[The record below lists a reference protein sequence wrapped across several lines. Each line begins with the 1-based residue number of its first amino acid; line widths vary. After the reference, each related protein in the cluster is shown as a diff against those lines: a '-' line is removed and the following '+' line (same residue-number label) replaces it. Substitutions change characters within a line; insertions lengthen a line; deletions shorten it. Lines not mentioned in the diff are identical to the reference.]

1 MLHDRS
7 PEYWARQAS
16 LDELATEVQQL
27 AGWTERA
34 AEVLDFA
41 YLERSL
47 RALSRATP
55 VARDEALALA
65 DHLTS
70 VAHDQERAALDRLA
84 RPYFARW
91 RVLADL
97 LHRNAMRLDVPRGV
111 LARKHVEPILR
122 AVHAAGG
129 RLPQGKLDE
138 IIRNEGQ
145 RSATLKLMEQWDL
158 IERVPGAGGNT
169 RLVVLT
175 ELGRMAI
182 APDIDTVATA
192 ATAPSV
198 PSMPSMP
205 SMPRP
210 ITLMYAPRLAS

>member
-1 MLHDRS
+1 VLHDRS

-16 LDELATEVQQL
+16 LDEVAHEVQRQG
-27 AGWTERA
+27 AWTDRA
-34 AEVLDFA
+34 AEILDFA

-47 RALSRATP
+47 RALGRHHAA
-55 VARDEALALA
+55 ARDEAIALA

-70 VAHDQERAALDRLA
+70 VAHDQDRAALDGLA

-97 LHRNAMRLDVPRGV
+97 LHRGAMRLEVPHSV
-111 LARKHVEPILR
+111 LAKKHVEPILL

-129 RLPQGKLDE
+129 RLAQGKLDD

-158 IERVPGAGGNT
+158 IEREAGVGGNT
-169 RLVVLT
+169 RTVVLT
-175 ELGRMAI
+175 DLGRMAI
-182 APDIDTVATA
+182 ADRVAAPA
-192 ATAPSV
+192 AA
-198 PSMPSMP
+198 P
-205 SMPRP
+205 SMPRAC
-210 ITLMYAPRLAS
+210 TLMYAPRTAP

>member
-1 MLHDRS
+1 VLHDRS

-16 LDELATEVQQL
+16 LDELTREVQQL
-27 AGWTERA
+27 DAWNERA

-47 RALSRATP
+47 RALGRTHAA
-55 VARDEALALA
+55 ARDEAVALA

-70 VAHDQERAALDRLA
+70 VAHDQDRAALDRLS

-97 LHRNAMRLDVPRGV
+97 LHRNAMRLEVPKSV
-111 LARKHVEPILR
+111 LARKHVEAILL

-129 RLPQGKLDE
+129 RLAQGKLDD

-158 IERVPGAGGNT
+158 IERLPGAGGHSRT
-169 RLVVLT
+169 VVIT
-175 ELGRMAI
+175 DLGRMAI
-182 APDIDTVATA
+182 ADRVAPA
-192 ATAPSV
+192 AAAPA
-198 PSMPSMP
+198 
-205 SMPRP
+205 MPRP
-210 ITLMYAPRLAS
+210 CTLMYAPRSAP

>member
-16 LDELATEVQQL
+16 LDDLAREVQAL
-27 AGWTERA
+27 DGWSERA
-34 AEVLDFA
+34 AELLDFA
-41 YLERSL
+41 YLERSV
-47 RALSRATP
+47 RALGRATAA
-55 VARDEALALA
+55 AREDALALA

-70 VAHDQERAALDRLA
+70 VAHDQDRAALDRLG

-91 RVLADL
+91 RVLAEL
-97 LHRNAMRLDVPRGV
+97 LHRQAMRLDLPHGI

-122 AVHAAGG
+122 AVHGAGG
-129 RLPQGKLDE
+129 RLPQAALDA

-158 IERVPGAGGNT
+158 IERLPGAGGNART
-169 RLVVLT
+169 VVLT

-182 APDIDTVATA
+182 ADPGDRVAEPA
-192 ATAPSV
+192 ATAPT
-198 PSMPSMP
+198 
-205 SMPRP
+205 MPRP
-210 ITLMYAPRLAS
+210 CTLMYAPRAAS

>member
-16 LDELATEVQQL
+16 LDEIEREVRQL
-27 AGWTERA
+27 DAWNERA

-41 YLERSL
+41 YLERTL
-47 RALSRATP
+47 RALGRHQASS
-55 VARDEALALA
+55 RDETVALA

-70 VAHDQERAALDRLA
+70 VAHDQDRAALERLG

-97 LHRNAMRLDVPRGV
+97 LHRNAMRLEIPHSV
-111 LARKHVEPILR
+111 LARKHVDAILL

-129 RLPQGKLDE
+129 RLPQGRLDE
-138 IIRNEGQ
+138 VIRNEGQ

-158 IERVPGAGGNT
+158 VERQPGAGGNT
-169 RLVVLT
+169 RTVVLT
-175 ELGRMAI
+175 ELGRLAI
-182 APDIDTVATA
+182 ADRVAAA
-192 ATAPSV
+192 ATTTAT
-198 PSMPSMP
+198 
-205 SMPRP
+205 MPRAC
-210 ITLMYAPRLAS
+210 TFMYAPRSPS

>member
-16 LDELATEVQQL
+16 LDEVAREVQQL
-27 AGWTERA
+27 DAWNERA

-47 RALSRATP
+47 RVLGRASAS
-55 VARDEALALA
+55 ARDEALALA

-70 VAHDQERAALDRLA
+70 VAHDQDRAALERLG

-91 RVLADL
+91 RVLAEL
-97 LHRNAMRLDVPRGV
+97 LHRNAMRLDVPGSV
-111 LARKHVEPILR
+111 LGKKHVEPILR
-122 AVHAAGG
+122 AVYAAGG
-129 RLPQGKLDE
+129 RLPQRKLDD

-158 IERVPGAGGNT
+158 VERLPGEGGNT
-169 RLVVLT
+169 RIVALT

-182 APDIDTVATA
+182 ADRAAPATTA
-192 ATAPSV
+192 A
-198 PSMPSMP
+198 

-210 ITLMYAPRLAS
+210 CTLMYAPRAAS

>member
-7 PEYWARQAS
+7 PEYWARQAT
-16 LDELATEVQQL
+16 LDEIAREVQQQDR
-27 AGWTERA
+27 WSERA

-41 YLERSL
+41 YLERTL
-47 RALSRATP
+47 RALGRHQASS
-55 VARDEALALA
+55 RDEAVALA

-70 VAHDQERAALDRLA
+70 VAHDQDRAALERLG

-97 LHRNAMRLDVPRGV
+97 LHRNALRLELPHSV
-111 LARKHVEPILR
+111 LARKHVEAILR

-129 RLPQGKLDE
+129 RLPQGRLDD

-158 IERVPGAGGNT
+158 IEREPGAGGNT
-169 RLVVLT
+169 RTVVLT
-175 ELGRMAI
+175 ELGRLAI
-182 APDIDTVATA
+182 ADRVAAPAA
-192 ATAPSV
+192 ATST
-198 PSMPSMP
+198 
-205 SMPRP
+205 MPRP
-210 ITLMYAPRLAS
+210 CTLMYAPRSAS

>member
-16 LDELATEVQQL
+16 LDEVAREVQQQG
-27 AGWTERA
+27 AWTARA
-34 AEVLDFA
+34 AEILDFA

-47 RALSRATP
+47 RALGRTHAA
-55 VARDEALALA
+55 ARDEAVALA

-70 VAHDQERAALDRLA
+70 VAHDQDRAALERLA

-97 LHRNAMRLDVPRGV
+97 LHRNAMRLEIPHSV
-111 LARKHVEPILR
+111 LARKHVEAILL

-129 RLPQGKLDE
+129 RIGQGKLDE

-158 IERVPGAGGNT
+158 IERQPGAGGNT
-169 RLVVLT
+169 RTVLLT

-182 APDIDTVATA
+182 ADRVATPA
-192 ATAPSV
+192 MAPT
-198 PSMPSMP
+198 
-205 SMPRP
+205 MPRAC
-210 ITLMYAPRLAS
+210 TLMYAPRSAP

>member
-16 LDELATEVQQL
+16 LDEVAREVQQQD
-27 AGWTERA
+27 AWTERA
-34 AEVLDFA
+34 AELLDFA

-47 RALSRATP
+47 RVLGRATTA
-55 VARDEALALA
+55 ARDEALALA

-70 VAHDQERAALDRLA
+70 VAHDQERAALDRLS

-111 LARKHVEPILR
+111 LARKHVEAILR

-129 RLPQGKLDE
+129 RLPQSRLDD

-158 IERVPGAGGNT
+158 IERLPGAGGNT
-169 RLVVLT
+169 RTVVIT

-182 APDIDTVATA
+182 ADRAGAA
-192 ATAPSV
+192 ATATAT
-198 PSMPSMP
+198 
-205 SMPRP
+205 MPRP
-210 ITLMYAPRLAS
+210 CTLMYAPRAAS

>member
-7 PEYWARQAS
+7 PEYWARTAS
-16 LDELATEVQQL
+16 LDEIAHEVQRL
-27 AGWTERA
+27 APWTERA
-34 AEVLDFA
+34 AELLDFA

-47 RALSRATP
+47 RVLARAQPGT
-55 VARDEALALA
+55 RDEAVALA

-70 VAHDQERAALDRLA
+70 VAHDQDRAALDRLS

-97 LHRNAMRLDVPRGV
+97 LHRNAMRLEVPASV
-111 LARKHVEPILR
+111 LARKHVEPILL

-158 IERVPGAGGNT
+158 IERQPGVGGNT
-169 RLVVLT
+169 RIVVLT
-175 ELGRMAI
+175 ELGRLAI
-182 APDIDTVATA
+182 ADRVAAPVA
-192 ATAPSV
+192 AAPT
-198 PSMPSMP
+198 
-205 SMPRP
+205 MPRAC
-210 ITLMYAPRLAS
+210 TLMYAPRAAL

>member
-1 MLHDRS
+1 VLHDHS

-16 LDELATEVQQL
+16 LDDLAHEVQHL
-27 AGWTERA
+27 GTWNERA

-47 RALSRATP
+47 RVLGRTTP
-55 VARDEALALA
+55 AARDEALALA

-70 VAHDQERAALDRLA
+70 VAHDQDRAALERLG

-97 LHRNAMRLDVPRGV
+97 LHRNAMRLEVPRSV
-111 LARKHVEPILR
+111 LGRKHVEAILR
-122 AVHAAGG
+122 AVSAAGG
-129 RLPQGKLDE
+129 RLAQGKLDD

-158 IERVPGAGGNT
+158 IERTPGGAGNT
-169 RLVVLT
+169 RTVAIT

-182 APDIDTVATA
+182 TDRAAAAAAATA
-192 ATAPSV
+192 ATAT
-198 PSMPSMP
+198 
-205 SMPRP
+205 MPRP
-210 ITLMYAPRLAS
+210 CTLMYAPRAAS